1 MRGLT
6 PSLRTSPVAMVFRVD
21 FAPGAERDFGIIV
34 QHLTDAYIGL
44 GDAPASAV
52 DRAIERARAI
62 RKNAERL
69 GRTPGVGASRDDV
82 GEGLRHVA
90 FDRAIYWFTADVS
103 SGAVTVLAVFLAG
116 EDHHRK
122 MALRLTRDQD
132 GS

>member
-1 MRGLT
+1 
-6 PSLRTSPVAMVFRVD
+6 MVFGVD
-21 FAPGAERDFGIIV
+21 FAPGAERDFRIIV

-52 DRAIERARAI
+52 GRAIERARVI

-69 GRTPGVGASRDDV
+69 GRTPGVGISRDDV

-90 FDRAIYWFTADVS
+90 FDRAIYWFTTDVGA
-103 SGAVTVLAVFLAG
+103 GAVTVLAVFLAG

-122 MALRLTRDQD
+122 MALRLMRNQ
-132 GS
+132 GEN